1 MLLRG
6 EPLYEEN
13 YAIST
18 IHKQLQEH
26 ADQHGEEV
34 LGLRHDAWSRLLAT
48 FRVVYGGVE
57 HLSMRLPA
65 YGGTL
70 FNPHPFPFLEGR
82 KARTD
87 WRETLGGP
95 PPPPNPPPLSPPPS
109 PPSPPTPSSP

>member
-34 LGLRHDAWSRLLAT
+34 LGLRHAAWSRLLAT

-57 HLSMRLPA
+57 HLSLRLPA
-65 YGGTL
+65 YGGNL
-70 FNPHPFPFLEGR
+70 FHSDRYPF
-82 KARTD
+82 
-87 WRETLGGP
+87 LGGP
-95 PPPPNPPPLSPPPS
+95 KAGTTGRENPAQPPLIDNR
-109 PPSPPTPSSP
+109 TVLHLVRAIQYLQITTE